1 MVVTIIDEGKP
12 RGFGFVTFK
21 DQRAYYSA
29 LDEQHMMNGKKLD
42 LKAANPR
49 EQNLPPPPAKD
60 KKTQEN
66 RKIFIGG
73 LPKDLSMN
81 EFRSYFER
89 YGEIVD
95 IAIISDKKTR
105 EPRGRL
111 RLKKGSDSF
120 HSRMYRVLEMLFGIM
135 RYTSSETG
143 G

>member
-1 MVVTIIDEGKP
+1 
-12 RGFGFVTFK
+12 
-21 DQRAYYSA
+21 
-29 LDEQHMMNGKKLD
+29 MNGKKLD

-49 EQNLPPPPAKD
+49 EQNLPPAPPKD

-105 EPRGRL
+105 EPRGRQ
-111 RLKKGSDSF
+111 RLKKASDSCL
-120 HSRMYRVLEMLFGIM
+120 SRVYRVLAMSSETTT
-135 RYTSSETG
+135 YTSSETDG
-143 G
+143 